1 MFPSPSD
8 PAPSEIVANA
18 RLRAQL
24 IRNAQAG
31 DHAAFE
37 VLFLGYRRL
46 IWNLLW
52 HLVGKDAADDLVQ
65 DTFLRAW
72 HNLSSVDCDSAFSP
86 WLKKI
91 AANLAVDYLRRK
103 RIINF
108 YPLSER
114 DEEKHCVDPEQ
125 VVIDKDCMEA
135 ALNTL
140 SERARTCILLADKW
154 DFSDQEIAELLQ
166 VTEKTVSS
174 YLSRSR
180 KKFRQEYRRL
190 AGGGPNVQGKGETGS

>member
-1 MFPSPSD
+1 MSSPSD

-31 DHAAFE
+31 DQAAFE
-37 VLFLGYRRL
+37 VLYYGYRRL

-52 HLVGKDAADDLVQ
+52 HTVGKEAAEDLVQ
-65 DTFLRAW
+65 ETFLRAW
-72 HNLSSVDCDSAFSP
+72 HNLSSVDCDSAFAP

-103 RIINF
+103 KIINF

-114 DEEKHCVDPEQ
+114 DEEEHSVDPEQ
-125 VVIDKDCMEA
+125 VVIDRDCMEA
-135 ALNTL
+135 ALNIL

-154 DFSDQEIAELLQ
+154 DFSDREIAELLQ

-190 AGGGPNVQGKGETGS
+190 TGGGPNVQGKGETVS